1 MTYECGYLRHMRSRA
16 AMKMEQRPAETLG
29 GREGAGGLLP
39 PERLVS
45 RVDAGLRIEE
55 AQRAHAEKET

>member
-1 MTYECGYLRHMRSRA
+1 
-16 AMKMEQRPAETLG
+16 MKMEQRPAETVG

-45 RVDAGLRIEE
+45 RVDTGLRIEE
-55 AQRAHAEKET
+55 AQRVHAEKEK